1 MQGTK
6 TVQELMNELTKYV
19 ARMIQQPDDYTLR
32 RRFVSALRETLRNEV
47 LKKGYNTETSCLDAL
62 CDTTR
67 MIEEASQYS
76 QGMRR
81 AEAVNT
87 AANAY
92 RIAPSKPSTA
102 PGLNRP
108 IVFVKGSTFQRVPP
122 QKPAQAGKA
131 PEAKPP
137 QAPGSS
143 ASPTYPPKQQMQT
156 QPQSQPQNSS
166 ACFECGQPG
175 HIRANC
181 PKLKQ
186 GLRMEGRTTTR
197 IQQWIRRTTQTS

>member
-1 MQGTK
+1 MEGIAFGGVTC
-6 TVQELMNELTKYV
+6 
-19 ARMIQQPDDYTLR
+19 R
-32 RRFVSALRETLRNEV
+32 
-47 LKKGYNTETSCLDAL
+47 
-62 CDTTR
+62 
-67 MIEEASQYS
+67 IEQIMTEASQYN

-81 AEAVNT
+81 AEAANT

-92 RIAPSKPSTA
+92 QLAPSKPSTA

-108 IVFVKGSTFQRVPP
+108 VAFVKSGTFQHVPP
-122 QKPAQAGKA
+122 QGPAQAGKA
-131 PEAKPP
+131 PEAKLP

-143 ASPTYPPKQQMQT
+143 AKPNYPPKQQT
-156 QPQSQPQNSS
+156 QLRLQNRLQNSS

-186 GLRMEGRTTTR
+186 GLRTAAARQCCDINILLSHHIHLMISIINAILTAL
-197 IQQWIRRTTQTS
+197 